1 MAQNSNVDWIP
12 DFTMEYFFTRVY
24 TKVQGAKTD
33 WSKAL
38 KKIKP
43 TRITRCMYV
52 KGTSKSAKDK
62 WKASK
67 GIERKS
73 CSKYNKSRVQLDK
86 ENLLALEIKKLKAE
100 GKLVKDIAKALNI
113 STKTVSRYIK
123 NITN

>member
-1 MAQNSNVDWIP
+1 MAQNTEVDWIP
-12 DFTMEYFFTRVY
+12 GFTVEYMFTRVY

-33 WSKAL
+33 WSKAM

-52 KGTSKSAKDK
+52 KGQSKKQKDD
-62 WKASK
+62 WKERK

-73 CSKYNKSRVQLDK
+73 CSKYSKSRAQLDK

-100 GKLVKDIAKALNI
+100 GKSVKSIAIKLN
-113 STKTVSRYIK
+113 VSRVTVNKYLK
-123 NITN
+123 K